1 MWIYIMVKK
10 NNGVTLIE
18 LLVVI
23 AIIAILLAVGA
34 PLSVG
39 WINSSKMQQTVS
51 VIKQGMTM
59 AKARSL
65 QNPSSAKENELSSVL
80 IAKDSDLCIYNK
92 KPASIACNLT
102 GVVWKATT
110 PATFTLNGANPQC
123 IALNNNGIAISE
135 IIESTTCGTGLTY
148 SATKGNEN
156 EQGNLY

>member
-1 MWIYIMVKK
+1 MVKK

-59 AKARSL
+59 TKAKAL
-65 QNPSSAKENELSSVL
+65 QNPSSAKGNDISSIL
-80 IAKDSDLCIYNK
+80 IGKGSDLCIYSTM
-92 KPASIACNLT
+92 PSSLSCDLS
-102 GVVWKATT
+102 GVIWKATP
-110 PATFTLNGANPQC
+110 PATFTLNGENPQC
-123 IALNNNGIAISE
+123 IALNNNGIAVSE
-135 IIESTTCGTGLTY
+135 TIGSTTCGTALTY